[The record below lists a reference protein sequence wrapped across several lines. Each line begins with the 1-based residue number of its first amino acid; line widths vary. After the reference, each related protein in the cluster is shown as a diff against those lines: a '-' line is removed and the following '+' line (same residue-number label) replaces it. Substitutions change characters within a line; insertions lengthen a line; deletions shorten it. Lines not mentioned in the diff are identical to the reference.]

1 MKLQD
6 IKELTKED
14 ALAAIGLSIKPSTG
28 QWLAGT
34 LSIWALGVVVGAA
47 AALLLAPRS
56 GQELREDLADR
67 VKTMRDRA
75 NKAGSRVSSAVESAI
90 T

>member
-6 IKELTKED
+6 IKDMSKED
-14 ALAAIGLSIKPSTG
+14 ALAAIGLAIKPSTG

-34 LSIWALGVVVGAA
+34 LSIWGLGVIVGAA
-47 AALLLAPRS
+47 AALLLTPRT
-56 GQELREDLADR
+56 GREMREELTDR
-67 VKTMRDRA
+67 VKTLRDRA
-75 NKAGSRVSSAVESAI
+75 TARVNQVNEQAI

>member
-6 IKELTKED
+6 IKEMTKD
-14 ALAAIGLSIKPSTG
+14 DVLAAIGLSVKPSTG

-34 LSIWALGVVVGAA
+34 LSVFGFGLIVGAG
-47 AALLLAPRS
+47 AALLLTPRT
-56 GQELREDLADR
+56 GRELREDLADK
-67 VKTMRDRA
+67 VKTLRDRTA
-75 NKAGSRVSSAVESAI
+75 SRVNAAAESAI

>member
-6 IKELTKED
+6 IKDMNKED
-14 ALAAIGLSIKPSTG
+14 ILAAIGLAPKPSTG

-34 LSIWALGVVVGAA
+34 LSVFGFGLVVGAGV
-47 AALLLAPRS
+47 ALLLTPRT
-56 GQELREDLADR
+56 GRELREDLADK
-67 VKTMRDRA
+67 VKTLRDRTA
-75 NKAGSRVSSAVESAI
+75 SRVNAAAESAI

>member
-6 IKELTKED
+6 LRDMTKED
-14 ALAAIGLSIKPSTG
+14 ILAAIGLEPKPSTG

-34 LSIWALGVVVGAA
+34 LSVFGVGLLVGAG

-56 GQELREDLADR
+56 GRETRDDLVDR
-67 VKTMRDRA
+67 VKTLRDRTA
-75 NKAGSRVSSAVESAI
+75 SRVNAAAESAI